1 MSTSS
6 SGGNVSFNSFPAT
19 KKEFLAALYVQ
30 SQNLSGATPEEIVS
44 MYDDAY
50 EKVDAEFNRL
60 RARSAKCSSE
70 KKTHISLPFE
80 LKPTNPQEPPQ
91 PPEELPPHRRLL
103 SLMMPFSQN
112 QEGHV
117 QIHQLPLC
125 A

>member
-1 MSTSS
+1 MKCARFGYGSCAGLPGVQAEQVICPLVDFSFLLQYNFSNMHKRSDLMSTSS

-60 RARSAKCSSE
+60 REERKMLKRKENPYQSS
-70 KKTHISLPFE
+70 F
-80 LKPTNPQEPPQ
+80 
-91 PPEELPPHRRLL
+91 
-103 SLMMPFSQN
+103 
-112 QEGHV
+112 
-117 QIHQLPLC
+117 
-125 A
+125 

>member
-60 RARSAKCSSE
+60 REERKMLKRKENPYQSS
-70 KKTHISLPFE
+70 F
-80 LKPTNPQEPPQ
+80 
-91 PPEELPPHRRLL
+91 
-103 SLMMPFSQN
+103 
-112 QEGHV
+112 
-117 QIHQLPLC
+117 
-125 A
+125 